1 MKTVKFFSI
10 IILLVLLTI
19 GITACS
25 ADHSGVLTSGDI
37 TRENEAQVYDILRS
51 AKLSNVDVFETWVRS
66 SIRGNLKDE
75 SESSGFSDA
84 NCRMTVMLLAGD
96 LIRYDS
102 VEEKYTGDYL
112 MFDLDAIE
120 NKKEYGILKDKEKL
134 FTTMFGEMPISE
146 NGFAE
151 SLADRWSKHGI
162 RIDSEK
168 CSVIS
173 ILFKAY
179 EQEEA
184 FVGHT
189 GILIDCRDSQEV
201 NLNYVFV
208 EKIAFDEPFRI
219 TLVKDKNEL
228 IDLLSQRADYSV
240 EDGDPP
246 PAVYCNGQ
254 LIGELKQ

>member
-1 MKTVKFFSI
+1 MKRIRLFLIV
-10 IILLVLLTI
+10 ILSVLLTV
-19 GITACS
+19 GSSACRANRS
-25 ADHSGVLTSGDI
+25 EMLTSGNV
-37 TRENEAQVYDILRS
+37 TKENEAQVYEILRS
-51 AKLSNVDVFETWVRS
+51 AKLSNVDIFETWVRD
-66 SIRGNLKDE
+66 SIHGNPNDA

-102 VEEKYTGDYL
+102 VEETYTGDYL

-151 SLADRWSKHGI
+151 SLADRWNKHGI
-162 RIDSEK
+162 RVDSEK

-179 EQEEA
+179 EREEA

-189 GILIDCRDSQEV
+189 GILIDCRDNRDVGSD
-201 NLNYVFV
+201 YVFV
-208 EKIAFDEPFRI
+208 EKIAFGDPFRI
-219 TLVKDKNEL
+219 TFITDKDEL
-228 IDLLSQRADYSV
+228 IDILSKREDYTV
-240 EDGDPP
+240 EDGDPA
-246 PAVYCNGQ
+246 PAVYCNSQ
-254 LIGELKQ
+254 RIGELKR